1 MMRYKRAAEH
11 MKQTNLQII
20 NSVEGKP
27 EYILLPIRVYT
38 ILRDA
43 IKQEL
48 KSAETKSEYVPFDVA
63 DYVDNPIGTHD
74 SILSEIMMEKYIAM
88 MEASPLFAQFM
99 NSNCPYILNEIKA
112 LKRRKE

>member
-1 MMRYKRAAEH
+1 

-27 EYILLPIRVYT
+27 EYVLLPIRVYNV
-38 ILRDA
+38 LRDE

-63 DYVDNPIGTHD
+63 DYVDNPVALARINAGITQEELATRMGVTQAYI
-74 SILSEIMMEKYIAM
+74 SKIESQKKVTPKLLQKVKAALEK
-88 MEASPLFAQFM
+88 
-99 NSNCPYILNEIKA
+99 
-112 LKRRKE
+112 